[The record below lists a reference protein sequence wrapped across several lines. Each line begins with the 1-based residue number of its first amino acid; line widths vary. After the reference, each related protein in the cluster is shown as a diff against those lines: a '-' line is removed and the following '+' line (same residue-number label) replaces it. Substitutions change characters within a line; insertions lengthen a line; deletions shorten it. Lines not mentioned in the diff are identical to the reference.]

1 MEVTCGTHTLE
12 GEDGGEGGV
21 VVVVASTTTDA
32 NSLQESSSE
41 SDSSEELA
49 LSFHLNRCRGVL
61 SICLTCALEM
71 TRLSFMM
78 LPVK

>member
-1 MEVTCGTHTLE
+1 MEVTCETHTLE
-12 GEDGGEGGV
+12 GGGGEGGV
-21 VVVVASTTTDA
+21 AVVASTTTDA
-32 NSLQESSSE
+32 NSLQDSSSE

-71 TRLSFMM
+71 TCLSCMV